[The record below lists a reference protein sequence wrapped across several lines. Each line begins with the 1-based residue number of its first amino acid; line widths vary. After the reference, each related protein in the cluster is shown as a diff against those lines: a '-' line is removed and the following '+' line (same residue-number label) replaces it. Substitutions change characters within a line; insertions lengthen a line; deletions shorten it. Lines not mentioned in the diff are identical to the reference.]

1 MKIIDTFIFYNE
13 IDMLNL
19 RLHELNEIVDYFILV
34 EADKTHS
41 NNQKDF
47 IFEKNKALFT
57 NYLDKIIHIKVIDMP
72 ERNFTTNTGNWDRE
86 HYQRN
91 QIKIGLNKLNLTDED
106 IIIMSDV
113 DEIPNINTIKN
124 YIKNNKIDGIYKLEM
139 DFYYYNFENKIID
152 TIWPSSRIFNYGS
165 INNNDYINYL
175 TNIRTIKD
183 FNNNKIIKNGGWHL
197 SYFLDIDLIIN
208 KIKQFAHQEYN
219 TEKIINKTALEKLI
233 NTNKDIF
240 YREPLK
246 IKKTSHYLLWNQI
259 TQNYLPNYYSMIM
272 FPKLTYLTH
281 LGFKYNT
288 DKAWGHLFTEFYYNY
303 FESFRYKK
311 INILEIGIYLGS
323 SLKMLKDFFP
333 NAIIY
338 SIDINDEYINK
349 NFGKNIKLFNC
360 SQIDLIKFDNI
371 FNNIKFDIIIDDGS
385 HQTLHQLIS
394 LGHMFKYL
402 NKNGLYVCEDLHT
415 SLNKTYC
422 NTTISTLDVL
432 KQFQQTNKIYSNV
445 ISNENINYL
454 NNNIKLID
462 IYYKTQNH
470 LKCYKCGKINFD
482 NVNICE
488 CNSVLDYKNN
498 PSITSII
505 IHK

>member
-1 MKIIDTFIFYNE
+1 
-13 IDMLNL
+13 
-19 RLHELNEIVDYFILV
+19 
-34 EADKTHS
+34 
-41 NNQKDF
+41 
-47 IFEKNKALFT
+47 
-57 NYLDKIIHIKVIDMP
+57 
-72 ERNFTTNTGNWDRE
+72 
-86 HYQRN
+86 
-91 QIKIGLNKLNLTDED
+91 
-106 IIIMSDV
+106 
-113 DEIPNINTIKN
+113 
-124 YIKNNKIDGIYKLEM
+124 
-139 DFYYYNFENKIID
+139 
-152 TIWPSSRIFNYGS
+152 
-165 INNNDYINYL
+165 
-175 TNIRTIKD
+175 
-183 FNNNKIIKNGGWHL
+183 
-197 SYFLDIDLIIN
+197 
-208 KIKQFAHQEYN
+208 
-219 TEKIINKTALEKLI
+219 
-233 NTNKDIF
+233 
-240 YREPLK
+240 
-246 IKKTSHYLLWNQI
+246 
-259 TQNYLPNYYSMIM
+259 
-272 FPKLTYLTH
+272 
-281 LGFKYNT
+281 
-288 DKAWGHLFTEFYYNY
+288 
-303 FESFRYKK
+303 
-311 INILEIGIYLGS
+311 
-323 SLKMLKDFFP
+323 MLKDFFP